1 MIKCVN
7 NGLKLGHNLVKR
19 KKKKTPESNDFCNID
34 QDWYYGEAC
43 SLRTNGWR
51 YRLPFYR
58 TIFSPF
64 QGLSCYC
71 CLEMF

>member
-19 KKKKTPESNDFCNID
+19 KKKKNPESNDCNID
-34 QDWYYGEAC
+34 QNWYYGEAC

-51 YRLPFYR
+51 
-58 TIFSPF
+58 
-64 QGLSCYC
+64 
-71 CLEMF
+71 

>member
-19 KKKKTPESNDFCNID
+19 KKKKKNKSNDFCNID
-34 QDWYYGEAC
+34 QDWYYDEAC

-51 YRLPFYR
+51 
-58 TIFSPF
+58 
-64 QGLSCYC
+64 
-71 CLEMF
+71 